1 MHNNLLVVIAGPTA
15 SGKTA
20 AAIKLALH
28 YGTEI
33 ISADSR
39 QFYREIPIGTATPT
53 EAEKQGVIHHWLG
66 NRSITEPVDAGTYSR
81 EVRTLLAMLFAKHRV
96 VILTGGSGLYIDAV
110 LNGFD
115 ELPEANETVRNQL
128 RQEFKANGIAVL
140 QQKLGTL
147 DPEYFAQVDIN
158 NPARLMRAIEVCL
171 TTGKS
176 YSALRRNNATPL
188 PWPCLKFGMDLPREK
203 LYERVN
209 QRTLK
214 MIDDGFE
221 AEAKRVLQYRNQQAL
236 QTVGYKEWFE
246 YFDGKISR
254 EEAIHLI
261 QQHTR
266 NYAKRQLTWNRRD
279 KEMVFISPD
288 DVPGMIAMIDQKL
301 DS

>member
-1 MHNNLLVVIAGPTA
+1 MHTNLLVVIAGPTA

-20 AAIKLALH
+20 AAIELALH

-39 QFYREIPIGTATPT
+39 QFYREIPIGTAAP
-53 EAEKQGVIHHWLG
+53 AEKEQRGITHHWLG
-66 NRSITEPVDAGTYSR
+66 NRSITEPVDAGSYSR
-81 EVRTLLAMLFAKHRV
+81 EVRALLARLFEKHRV
-96 VILTGGSGLYIDAV
+96 AILTGGSGLYIDAV

-115 ELPEANETVRNQL
+115 ELPEANEAVRNEL
-128 RQEFKANGIAVL
+128 RQEFETNGIAAL
-140 QQKLGTL
+140 QQKLSAL
-147 DPEYFAQVDIN
+147 DPEYFAQVDVN
-158 NPARLMRAIEVCL
+158 NPARLIRAIEVCI
-171 TTGKS
+171 TTGKP
-176 YSALRRNNATPL
+176 YSALRRNNAAPL
-188 PWPCLKFGMDLPREK
+188 PWPYLKFGMDLPRET
-203 LYERVN
+203 LYARVN

-221 AEAKRVLQYRNQQAL
+221 AEARRMLPYRNAQAL

-279 KEMVFISPD
+279 TEMIFISPD
-288 DVPGMIAMIDQKL
+288 NVAGMIAVIDEKL
-301 DS
+301 NS

>member
-20 AAIKLALH
+20 AAIELAWH
-28 YGTEI
+28 YRTEI

-39 QFYREIPIGTATPT
+39 QFYREIPIGTATPAK
-53 EAEKQGVIHHWLG
+53 EERRGIIHHWLG

-81 EVRTLLAMLFAKHRV
+81 EVRQLLTTLFEKHRV

-110 LNGFD
+110 LKGFD
-115 ELPEANETVRNQL
+115 ELPEADETL
-128 RQEFKANGIAVL
+128 RKSLQQEFETHGINVL
-140 QQKLGTL
+140 QQKLRAL
-147 DPEYFAQVDIN
+147 DPDYFAQVDVN
-158 NPARLMRAIEVCL
+158 NPARLIRAIEVCL
-171 TTGKS
+171 TTGKP
-176 YSALRRNNATPL
+176 YSALRRNSADVL
-188 PWPCLKFGMDLPREK
+188 PWPYLKFGMELPRET

-214 MIDDGFE
+214 MIADGFE
-221 AEAKRVLQYRNQQAL
+221 EEARNVLPHRNQQAL

-254 EEAIHLI
+254 EEAILLI

-279 KEMVFISPD
+279 TEMIFISPN
-288 DVPGMIAMIDQKL
+288 DVAGMIARIEEKL
-301 DS
+301 NS

>member
-20 AAIKLALH
+20 AAIELALH

-39 QFYREIPIGTATPT
+39 QFYREIPIGTATPNET
-53 EAEKQGVIHHWLG
+53 ERRGVVHHWLG

-81 EVRTLLAMLFAKHRV
+81 EVRALLAQLFARQRV

-115 ELPEANETVRNQL
+115 ELPEADETVRNQL
-128 RQEFKANGIAVL
+128 RQEFENHGITAL
-140 QQKLGTL
+140 QQKLNAL
-147 DPEYFAQVDIN
+147 DPVYFAQVDVN
-158 NPARLMRAIEVCL
+158 NPARLIRAIEVCL
-171 TTGKS
+171 TTGKP
-176 YSALRRNNATPL
+176 YSALRRNNADQL
-188 PWPCLKFGMDLPREK
+188 PWPYLKFGMDLPRET

-214 MIDDGFE
+214 MLEEGFE
-221 AEAKRVLQYRNQQAL
+221 AEAGSMLPYRHEQAL

-254 EEAIHLI
+254 EEAVLLI

-279 KEMVFISPD
+279 TEMISISPN
-288 DVPGMIAMIDQKL
+288 DVTGMIAIIDQKL
-301 DS
+301 NS